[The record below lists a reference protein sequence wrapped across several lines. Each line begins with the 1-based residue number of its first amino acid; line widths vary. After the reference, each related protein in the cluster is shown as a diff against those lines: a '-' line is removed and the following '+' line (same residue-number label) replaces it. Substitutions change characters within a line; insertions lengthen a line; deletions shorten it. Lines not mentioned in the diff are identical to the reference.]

1 MTDPD
6 EVVVGRNSV
15 TEVLRSNLSV
25 NRVVIRQGVYPETV
39 AEIIELCKQRHIRFE
54 TMPSQKF
61 EQLPG
66 DPRDVAA
73 FVSPIKYFEIEDILE
88 DAHENSTIL
97 VLDGIEDPQN
107 LGAIIRSAECF
118 GVDGIVIPKNN
129 ACPVNMTVMKTSAGA
144 ASHILIARVTN
155 ISETLDKLKNAGYWV
170 YGTDAKAKQSLAKT
184 NFDKKSVLVI
194 GSEGRGMRQL
204 VTKHCDVLI
213 SIPMFGRINS
223 LNASVSAG
231 IVLYEISRNRSR

>member
-1 MTDPD
+1 MTESD

-54 TMPSQKF
+54 TLPSQKI
-61 EQLPG
+61 ESLPG
-66 DPRDVAA
+66 NPRDVAA
-73 FVSPIKYFEIEDILE
+73 FVSPIEYAEIEDIIERAE
-88 DAHENSTIL
+88 DSSIVL

-129 ACPVNMTVMKTSAGA
+129 ACPVNMTVMKTSSGA
-144 ASHILIARVTN
+144 ASYMPIARVTN
-155 ISETLDKLKNAGYWV
+155 ISDSIDKFKQAGYWV

-204 VTKHCDVLI
+204 VAKHCDVLV

-223 LNASVSAG
+223 LNASVCAG
-231 IVLYEISRNRSR
+231 IVLYELSRTAK

>member
-1 MTDPD
+1 MTESD

-54 TMPSQKF
+54 TLPSQKI
-61 EQLPG
+61 ESLPG
-66 DPRDVAA
+66 NPRDVAA
-73 FVSPIKYFEIEDILE
+73 FVSPIEYAEIEDIIERAE
-88 DAHENSTIL
+88 DSSIVL

-118 GVDGIVIPKNN
+118 GVDGVIIPKNN

-144 ASHILIARVTN
+144 VTHVPVARVVN
-155 ISETLDKLKNAGYWV
+155 IDRDNSFSFARIDCVPLAGVERHGQVLILGRRITPPLPADSEPT
-170 YGTDAKAKQSLAKT
+170 LAKPA
-184 NFDKKSVLVI
+184 KGAKV
-194 GSEGRGMRQL
+194 RR
-204 VTKHCDVLI
+204 K
-213 SIPMFGRINS
+213 P
-223 LNASVSAG
+223 
-231 IVLYEISRNRSR
+231 